1 MTDLRQDLRDGV
13 RNLVKTPG
21 VFVAAVLA
29 LGLGIGA
36 TTAIFSLVDG
46 VVLRPLPYAD
56 PERLVSL
63 WEANRDRGLS
73 HEPVSPVNFV
83 DYRALSQV
91 FEDAAAWWRPEITLQ
106 GADREALRVN
116 TVEASGNLFAVMG
129 VSPALGAGF
138 PPATF
143 FSPERVAVISHR
155 LWQSRFDADPKIV
168 GKTVRLNDDDHVI
181 AGVMPA
187 GFNYPGETDVWQR
200 LVWDLA
206 RHSRGAHFMEAV
218 ARLRPGVSVTQ
229 AQRELDAL
237 SARLG
242 GEFAGTN
249 RGWVARTI
257 ALHEEVVGYYRPG
270 LFVLLG
276 AVALLLL
283 IACINV
289 ASLLLARSSSR
300 SREVAIRAAV
310 GATRQRLV
318 RQLLSENLILA
329 TLGGVTGLAV
339 AFGATRAIIAST
351 PMDIPRLAQVGI
363 DLRVLGFAAVLA
375 LGTVMLFGLLPAL
388 FTSRADLQHVLKDG
402 SRGQGGGQ
410 ARRRAHST
418 LVVAEIALAVTLL
431 IGAAMLLRTVS
442 TIAAED
448 PGFDPAGVLTAGVQL
463 NGAAYRAW
471 PAVEQ
476 FHSTLVEALRRQPG
490 VTAAGATNFLPLAPG
505 WRIGFRVR
513 GAPPPRPGDEPTA
526 QYHSVTDGYFEAL
539 GVPLARGRSF
549 DSHDTASSQGVVV
562 VNEAFVRRYF
572 PSEDPVGKTIMS
584 LATQIGP
591 LGASLMNDRAHVV
604 IGVVKDVKNTSLQN
618 AAEPAIYH
626 SMRQF
631 PFRHVYLVARGPDD
645 ASVSEAILSSVRR
658 ADAAQPRPDLRR
670 MTNVIGES
678 FARPQFLMFVMWVF
692 AASAVALAALG
703 IYGLLAYTVAE
714 RQQELSI
721 RLALG
726 ARPGGVL
733 LMIVGQGLR
742 LAIAGSIAGLGIAYL
757 AARNISSLL
766 YGVRPDDPAV
776 LAAGVA
782 VAVSAALAACL
793 LPALRAAR
801 LDPIEGLRE

>member
-1 MTDLRQDLRDGV
+1 MSDLVQDLRYGL

-21 VFVAAVLA
+21 FFVAAVLA

-46 VVLRPLPYAD
+46 VVLRPLPYTD

-73 HEPVSPVNFV
+73 HEPISPVNFV

-106 GADREALRVN
+106 GADREPLRVN

-129 VSPALGAGF
+129 VAPALGAGF

-143 FSPERVAVISHR
+143 SSRERIAVISHR

-168 GKTVRLNDDDHVI
+168 GKMVRLNDDDHVI

-218 ARLRPGVSVTQ
+218 ARLRPGVTLAQ

-237 SARLG
+237 SGRLG

-249 RGWVARTI
+249 RGWVARAI

-270 LFVLLG
+270 LYVLLG

-289 ASLLLARSSSR
+289 ASLLLARSASR

-310 GATRQRLV
+310 GATRPRLV

-329 TLGGVTGLAV
+329 ALGGLTGLAV
-339 AFGATRAIIAST
+339 AFGATRLIIAST
-351 PMDIPRLAQVGI
+351 PMDIPRLAQVGL
-363 DLRVLGFAAVLA
+363 DLRVLGFAAMLA

-388 FTSRADLQHVLKDG
+388 FTARVDLQHVLKDG
-402 SRGQGGGQ
+402 GRGQGGSQG
-410 ARRRAHST
+410 RRRAHST
-418 LVVAEIALAVTLL
+418 LVAAEVALAVTLL
-431 IGAAMLLRTVS
+431 IGAAMLLRAVS

-476 FHSTLVEALRRQPG
+476 FHFTLVESLRQQPG
-490 VTAAGATNFLPLAPG
+490 VVAAGAANFLPLAPG
-505 WRIGFRVR
+505 WRIGFSVQ

-539 GVPLARGRSF
+539 GVPLLRGRLF
-549 DSHDTASSQGVVV
+549 DAHDTASSRGVVV
-562 VNEAFVRRYF
+562 VNEAFVRRYL
-572 PSEDPVGKTIMS
+572 PNEDPVGKTILS

-591 LGASLMNDRAHVV
+591 LGASLMKDRAHVV
-604 IGVVKDVKNTSLQN
+604 IGVVQDVKNMSLQTP
-618 AAEPAIYH
+618 AEPAIYH

-631 PFRHVYLVARGPDD
+631 PFRHVYLVVRGTDD
-645 ASVSEAILSSVRR
+645 ARVAEAIVSSVRR
-658 ADAAQPRPDLRR
+658 ADAAQPRPDLRG
-670 MTNVIGES
+670 MANVIGES

-692 AASAVALAALG
+692 AASAVALAGLG

-742 LAIAGSIAGLGIAYL
+742 LAIAGSVAGLAIAYL
-757 AARNISSLL
+757 AARNISSML

-782 VAVSAALAACL
+782 VAVCAAVAACL
-793 LPALRAAR
+793 LPAMRAAR
-801 LDPIEGLRE
+801 LDPIAGLRE